1 MRDKMKAFM
10 LDQIGDL
17 DQLHNS
23 SRYRSVFYR
32 VNPDASSKARTR
44 MMKRATEYGSYDIE
58 TIDELS
64 DDDFLE
70 MYNRFMRRYFTWM

>member
-1 MRDKMKAFM
+1 MKAFM
-10 LDQIGDL
+10 LTQLGDL
-17 DQLHNS
+17 NELHNN

-44 MMKRATEYGSYDIE
+44 MMKRAVEYNMVDID

-70 MYNRFMRRYFTWM
+70 MYHRFMRRLNTWM